1 MDRRKD
7 FPQAGMPRN
16 THPLRHQ
23 RGFRH
28 FAPPR
33 TWVQVFWESYNVND
47 WLVKSDSC
55 TNCQGNQPRSVET
68 ENLGNLKCMN
78 DHLEAKKPLS
88 TP

>member
-1 MDRRKD
+1 MGAPEGLGVGRLPSARGQATLQQGRLRVDRRKD

-33 TWVQVFWESYNVND
+33 TWVQVFWESCRG
-47 WLVKSDSC
+47 LQSAESPC
-55 TNCQGNQPRSVET
+55 
-68 ENLGNLKCMN
+68 LK
-78 DHLEAKKPLS
+78 
-88 TP
+88 